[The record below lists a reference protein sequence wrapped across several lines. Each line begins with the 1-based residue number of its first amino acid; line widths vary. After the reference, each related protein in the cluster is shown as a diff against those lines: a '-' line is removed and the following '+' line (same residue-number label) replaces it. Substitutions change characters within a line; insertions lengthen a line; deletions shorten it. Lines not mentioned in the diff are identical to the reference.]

1 MLLRKIL
8 IILIFFI
15 FLNNKS
21 FSVEI
26 KIKAEVDNII
36 ITNVDIENEKKYL
49 IFLNPKLQELSEK
62 RKDNI
67 AKNSL
72 IREIIKEKELK
83 KFFDINKKIK
93 LVDKIEK
100 NLLLKKNINKI
111 ELINLLN
118 KNNMDYVQMRK
129 KLKIEAFWNQLVYRK
144 YFKNLKID
152 ENVMRKKIEEEIKN
166 KQKKYEF
173 NLSEIVF
180 EEKTSENYEITLKK
194 VKESIRNI
202 GFENTAN
209 VLSISNTSKNGG
221 LIGWINEIQISEKL
235 KNKIKKLK
243 VNQVSKPI
251 KIANGYLLIK
261 LNSKREIKQKINIE
275 KELKSLIDYEK
286 NRQLN
291 NFSIIYYKRLKQ
303 NTKINEY

>member
-8 IILIFFI
+8 IILTFFV

-21 FSVEI
+21 FSLEI
-26 KIKAEVDNII
+26 KIKAEIDNII

-49 IFLNPKLQELSEK
+49 IFLNPKLEQLSK
-62 RKDNI
+62 KNKDEI

-83 KFFDINKKIK
+83 RFFDIKEKNI
-93 LVDKIEK
+93 LVDQIEK
-100 NLLLKKNINKI
+100 NLLSKKNINKN
-111 ELINLLN
+111 ELIKLLN
-118 KNNMDYVQMRK
+118 ENNMDYLEMRR
-129 KLKIEAFWNQLVYRK
+129 KLKMEAFWNQLVYKK
-144 YFKNLKID
+144 YFQNIKID
-152 ENVMRKKIEEEIKN
+152 KKVMKKKILDEFKN
-166 KQKKYEF
+166 TEKKYEF

-180 EEKTSENYEITLKK
+180 EEKSNESYKTTIKK
-194 VKESIRNI
+194 VNESIKNI

-209 VLSISNTSKNGG
+209 ILSISNTSKNGG
-221 LIGWINEIQISEKL
+221 HIGWINEIQISGKL
-235 KNKIKKLK
+235 KNIVKKLK
-243 VNQVSKPI
+243 INQISKPI

-261 LNSKREIKQKINIE
+261 LNSKKEINQKIDIE
-275 KELKSLIDYEK
+275 EELKSLVNYET